1 MSSELDVKAVNAIAK
16 MAAAWERIADCAE
29 EDLKLKALSVQ
40 SQMDLAES
48 TKTTAKQIELL
59 HLAGVGS

>member
-40 SQMDLAES
+40 SQMELAAA
-48 TKTTAKQIELL
+48 TKVTSDRIDALL
-59 HLAGVGS
+59 P

>member
-40 SQMDLAES
+40 SQMELAAA
-48 TKTTAKQIELL
+48 TKATSARIEELIP
-59 HLAGVGS
+59 